1 VPFAWEREG
10 ENAGVPGV
18 GEGEADLAPS
28 VRGGEIVVVV
38 AVVVAVGVA
47 AHIAVVEAA
56 VVVAR
61 VLLTDQGIV
70 AGGEK
75 IAGIVVPVRVDQR

>member
-10 ENAGVPGV
+10 ESAGVPGV

-28 VRGGEIVVVV
+28 VRGGEIVVV
-38 AVVVAVGVA
+38 AVVAVEVA
-47 AHIAVVEAA
+47 AYTAVVEAA
-56 VVVAR
+56 VAR
-61 VLLTDQGIV
+61 VLLTDQRIV
-70 AGGEK
+70 AGGET

>member
-1 VPFAWEREG
+1 MPFAWEREG

-28 VRGGEIVVVV
+28 VRGGEIVVV
-38 AVVVAVGVA
+38 AVVAVEVA
-47 AHIAVVEAA
+47 AYTAVVEAA
-56 VVVAR
+56 VAR
-61 VLLTDQGIV
+61 VLLTDQRIV
-70 AGGEK
+70 AGGET

>member
-28 VRGGEIVVVV
+28 VRGGEIVVV
-38 AVVVAVGVA
+38 AVVAVEVA
-47 AHIAVVEAA
+47 AYTAVVEAA
-56 VVVAR
+56 VAR
-61 VLLTDQGIV
+61 VLLTDQRIV
-70 AGGEK
+70 AGGET